1 VFFNCNLADGS
12 IELAVLAEFNPVPFA
27 CLNSDQA
34 AEMIK
39 IAAQRPED
47 RANHIKQWRRR
58 LNYESLPKIKAW
70 GLEIAPNMVQVE
82 GRVLQPPK
90 VKYFRG
96 KELVANFG

>member
-1 VFFNCNLADGS
+1 MYFNCNLADGS

-39 IAAQRPED
+39 VAAQKPKD
-47 RANHIKQWRRR
+47 RADHIKQWRAR
-58 LNYESLPKIKAW
+58 LNYENLPKIKAW
-70 GLEIAPNMVQVE
+70 GLDIATSMVQVE

-90 VKYFRG
+90 VKYFRN
-96 KELVANFG
+96 KELIANFG